1 MANLET
7 DKLLDKHL
15 KPIKSGEES
24 TSLELATEDN
34 GAKIKGDL
42 HVTGMYEGFHIRELD
57 TDVHLELEGTRMFHF
72 NLAGLLTMYQYG
84 EPANYFRMGVG
95 TNAATTIA
103 TEDGSATAAHI
114 TIQPDGDLILDPTS
128 QKTIINATDK
138 LYLDGGTETY
148 IHETSSDKMEIVV
161 GGDEMVTIDEA
172 NQRVTIEAEKLSYSI
187 SGGGGTEWSA
197 TDSAY
202 AGTILGYTR
211 LEGDGS
217 NTTSHEIQNSMT
229 VEDSS
234 HQITFKT
241 PPSENVEIEATFLIN
256 AGSTDTRI
264 DIGLSDN
271 STYNSIGIKFEYD
284 NTGIAFGDD
293 EVDDGVRTVKWV
305 LGASELAVVGSSNTF
320 YIGFSTSGVTKTAY
334 LTYGYRTSH
343 GIAEHPFVIKATA
356 LPTTIYDGT

>member
-1 MANLET
+1 
-7 DKLLDKHL
+7 
-15 KPIKSGEES
+15 
-24 TSLELATEDN
+24 
-34 GAKIKGDL
+34 
-42 HVTGMYEGFHIRELD
+42 
-57 TDVHLELEGTRMFHF
+57 
-72 NLAGLLTMYQYG
+72 
-84 EPANYFRMGVG
+84 MGVG

-305 LGASELAVVGSSNTF
+305 LGASELAAVGSSNTF

-334 LTYGYRTSH
+334 LTYGYRTTH